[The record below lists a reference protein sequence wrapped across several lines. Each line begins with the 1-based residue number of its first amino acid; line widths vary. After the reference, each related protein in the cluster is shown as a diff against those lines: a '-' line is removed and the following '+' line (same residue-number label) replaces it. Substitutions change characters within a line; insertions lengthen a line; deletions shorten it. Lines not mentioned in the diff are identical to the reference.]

1 MKKGDIWISAVLYT
15 GISIAVLVLILA
27 ASTPLIN
34 KARDENTV
42 TQTKLVMLELDKNI
56 RTVISE
62 GAGSQR
68 IFSLEI
74 GRGKM
79 FIDQS
84 NDSVSWNLE
93 TKVLV
98 SEPGVAINLGNLQLL
113 EEEVGKD
120 NYLVNLKLDYGNIA
134 DIFSK
139 EATIA
144 GRYDL
149 IILNNE
155 SLPGRLPK
163 VLISSR

>member
-15 GISIAVLVLILA
+15 GISIVVLILILA
-27 ASTPLIN
+27 ASKPLID

-42 TQTKLVMLELDKNI
+42 TQTKQVMLELDKNI
-56 RTVISE
+56 RTVIGE

-84 NDSVSWNLE
+84 SDSINWSLE

-98 SEPGVAINLGNLQLL
+98 SEPGVAINLGNLRLL
-113 EEEVGKD
+113 ENEIGKD
-120 NYLVNLKLDYGNIA
+120 NYLVNLNLDYSNVA

-139 EATIA
+139 EATVV

-155 SLPGRLPK
+155 SLPGKLPK

>member
-15 GISIAVLVLILA
+15 GISIVVLILILA
-27 ASTPLIN
+27 ASKPLID

-42 TQTKLVMLELDKNI
+42 TQTKQVMLELDKNI
-56 RTVISE
+56 RTVIGE

-84 NDSVSWNLE
+84 SDSINWSLE

-98 SEPGVAINLGNLQLL
+98 SEPGVAINLGNLRLL
-113 EEEVGKD
+113 ENEIGKD
-120 NYLVNLKLDYGNIA
+120 NYLVNLNLDYSNVA

-139 EATIA
+139 EATVV

-155 SLPGRLPK
+155 SLPGKL
-163 VLISSR
+163 

>member
-1 MKKGDIWISAVLYT
+1 MKRGDIWISAVLYI
-15 GISIAVLVLILA
+15 GISIVVLVLILA

-42 TQTKLVMLELDKNI
+42 TQTKQVMLELDKNI

-68 IFSLEI
+68 VFSLEI

-79 FIDQS
+79 FIDQLD
-84 NDSVSWNLE
+84 DSISWSLE
-93 TKVLV
+93 TNVLI
-98 SEPGVAINLGNLQLL
+98 SEPGVAIDIGNLQLL
-113 EEEVGKD
+113 TNEVGKD
-120 NYLVNLKLDYGNIA
+120 DYLVTLKLDYGEIA

-139 EATIA
+139 EATIM
-144 GRYDL
+144 GRYDI

-155 SLPGRLPK
+155 SLPGKLPK
-163 VLISSR
+163 VLINSK